1 MNFYLESAKAAEYQ
15 ELMQFADFKGVI
27 STPSMFTHEGLD
39 VKAVIDDLLEVL
51 PDNVMLFIPVIQ
63 SGFRSILK
71 EAREIASLAP
81 NVIPTIPFSPE
92 GLMALKACS
101 TLKVKAACS
110 KISKPEQLVFA
121 LNNKAPILL
130 ISKRLMNKAKT
141 ETMMLETLK
150 NNEDSSA
157 EVIFYDVT
165 DASDAG
171 DLFAKG
177 LKNVSLKPAAVK
189 EILQEANL
197 ISEIQEEKD
206 EWIMTYTRME
216 LFE

>member
-1 MNFYLESAKAAEYQ
+1 M
-15 ELMQFADFKGVI
+15 
-27 STPSMFTHEGLD
+27 
-39 VKAVIDDLLEVL
+39 
-51 PDNVMLFIPVIQ
+51 
-63 SGFRSILK
+63 
-71 EAREIASLAP
+71 
-81 NVIPTIPFSPE
+81 
-92 GLMALKACS
+92 
-101 TLKVKAACS
+101 
-110 KISKPEQLVFA
+110 
-121 LNNKAPILL
+121 
-130 ISKRLMNKAKT
+130 
-141 ETMMLETLK
+141 
-150 NNEDSSA
+150 
-157 EVIFYDVT
+157 T